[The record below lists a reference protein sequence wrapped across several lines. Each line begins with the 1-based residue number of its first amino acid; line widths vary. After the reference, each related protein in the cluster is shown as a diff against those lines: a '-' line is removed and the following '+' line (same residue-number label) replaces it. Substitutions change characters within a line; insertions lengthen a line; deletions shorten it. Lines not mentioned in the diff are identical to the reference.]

1 MELKDLVH
9 VFDEVL
15 NQVHKETITEDTEFK
30 DLDSWSSLSAFEL
43 TAKINDEF
51 GIKLRGLQIRKCAT
65 IKELFELIS
74 K

>member
-51 GIKLRGLQIRKCAT
+51 GIKLRGPQIRKCAT